1 MNTLD
6 DIDDEEVDLCE
17 SMKTC
22 LKKAMQEA
30 AESKKASD
38 LIVQKAYDNM
48 MEAKKKFDEAKAK
61 PSPLEKLGWTIKPRQ
76 RKSKKLLPP
85 SPLRLA
91 PLVEYSSPGTEH
103 MFTKSYDMYMT
114 PAERL
119 RAILAEADEDEEY
132 TEYLRRTEGPLPDLE
147 ELD

>member
-1 MNTLD
+1 
-6 DIDDEEVDLCE
+6 
-17 SMKTC
+17 
-22 LKKAMQEA
+22 
-30 AESKKASD
+30 
-38 LIVQKAYDNM
+38 
-48 MEAKKKFDEAKAK
+48 
-61 PSPLEKLGWTIKPRQ
+61 
-76 RKSKKLLPP
+76 
-85 SPLRLA
+85 
-91 PLVEYSSPGTEH
+91 